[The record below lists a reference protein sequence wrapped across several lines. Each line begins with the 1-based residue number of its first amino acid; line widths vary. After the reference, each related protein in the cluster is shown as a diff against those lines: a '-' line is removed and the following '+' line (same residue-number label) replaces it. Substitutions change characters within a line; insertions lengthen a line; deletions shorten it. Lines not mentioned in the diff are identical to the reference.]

1 MKYLIYMSSATQL
14 MSNDELI
21 GLLKISRE
29 NNEKKHLT
37 GMLLY
42 GEGAFVQVLEGD
54 DEVVTST
61 YEIIKADDR
70 HKNLIHIIS
79 GKIEKRIFPNWSM
92 GFRAIDRKIADEF
105 KGFIDVRN
113 NGLLIEDDK
122 HPAVIVLKTFADANN
137 LV

>member
-1 MKYLIYMSSATQL
+1 MSSATQL
-14 MSNDELI
+14 MSNEELLE
-21 GLLKISRE
+21 LLKISRE
-29 NNEKKHLT
+29 NNEKKSLT

-54 DEVVTST
+54 DDVVNST

-79 GKIEKRIFPNWSM
+79 GKLDNRIFPNWSM
-92 GFRAIDRKIADEF
+92 GFKAVNRNIAEEF
-105 KGFIDVRN
+105 KGFIDIRN
-113 NGLLIEDDK
+113 DGMLIHDET
-122 HPAVIVLKTFADANN
+122 HPTVIVLKTFADANK